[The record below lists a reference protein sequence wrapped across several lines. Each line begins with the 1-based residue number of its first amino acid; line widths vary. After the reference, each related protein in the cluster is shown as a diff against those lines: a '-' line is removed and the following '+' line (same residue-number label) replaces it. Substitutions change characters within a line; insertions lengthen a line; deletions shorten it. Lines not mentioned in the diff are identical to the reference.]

1 MIKIEK
7 IERVDE
13 NVWFVEATDKA
24 MVYYD
29 TSENELVVI
38 LSCLDKDFKQSGF
51 PALKGNYDKE
61 PS

>member
-7 IERVDE
+7 IDE
-13 NVWFVEATDKA
+13 LDKNIWFVEATDRS

-38 LSCLDKDFKQSGF
+38 LRSLDKDFKQSDF
-51 PALKGNYDKE
+51 PVLKGNYDKE
-61 PS
+61 HG